1 MFERKII
8 YPAVSPNLDGFRAHM
23 RLTNGNFDETL
34 ALNLAAA
41 ISSAEHFIGRMISLS
56 NITQISSFATEIEL
70 EAGDCTQLVSV
81 MIDGVEV
88 EASDYTFNGTSVK
101 FKDGVTGDVVSLS
114 YQAGMLNPAPDII
127 AAVYLHAGYMFN
139 NPVDTVETLQK
150 ASTNLLRP
158 YRRWEVR

>member
-81 MIDGVEV
+81 KIDGVEV

-101 FKDGVTGDVVSLS
+101 FHDGKTGDVVSLS
-114 YQAGMLNPAPDII
+114 YQAGMKNPAPDII

-139 NPVDTVETLQK
+139 NPVDTVETLPK

>member
-41 ISSAEHFIGRMISLS
+41 VSSAEHFIGRMISLS
-56 NITQISSFATEIEL
+56 NITQISPFKTEIEL
-70 EAGDCTQLVSV
+70 EAGDCTQLDSV

-88 EASDYTFNGTSVK
+88 ASTDYTFTGAAIK
-101 FKDGVTGDVVSLS
+101 FAKDVTGDVVSLS
-114 YQAGMLNPAPDII
+114 YRAGMTNPAPDII

-139 NPVDTVETLQK
+139 NPVDTVETLPK

-158 YRRWEVR
+158 YRRWELK